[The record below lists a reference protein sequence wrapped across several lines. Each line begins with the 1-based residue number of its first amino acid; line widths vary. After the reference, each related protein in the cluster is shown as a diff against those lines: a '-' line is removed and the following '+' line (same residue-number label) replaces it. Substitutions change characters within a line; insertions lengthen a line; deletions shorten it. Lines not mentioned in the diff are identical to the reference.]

1 MNKKAAFALRFVL
14 GGYLAFVGVRLI
26 SQMVREKPTNMILMC
41 ALSVVFVIVGGGYA
55 IYSLKKLL
63 DIRKEERG
71 TVVSDESEEDSGSA
85 AVNPNAARQMNM
97 QSTKIKKVQEDSTE
111 KGSAEEAGGN
121 ENGSAGGEEPAA
133 SEEPAAGKTPA
144 GKDDKE
150 SQEESECGEGMNQ
163 ETIEEEIE
171 NDYEEK

>member
-26 SQMVREKPTNMILMC
+26 IQMVREKPTNMILMC

-71 TVVSDESEEDSGSA
+71 TVVSDEPEEDSGSA
-85 AVNPNAARQMNM
+85 AVNPNAVRQMNM
-97 QSTKIKKVQEDSTE
+97 QSTKIKKVQEDSAE

-150 SQEESECGEGMNQ
+150 SQEESERGEGMNQ

>member
-1 MNKKAAFALRFVL
+1 M
-14 GGYLAFVGVRLI
+14 
-26 SQMVREKPTNMILMC
+26 
-41 ALSVVFVIVGGGYA
+41 
-55 IYSLKKLL
+55 

-85 AVNPNAARQMNM
+85 AVNPNAASQMNM

-133 SEEPAAGKTPA
+133 SEEPAVSEEPAAGKTPA
-144 GKDDKE
+144 GEDDKE
-150 SQEESECGEGMNQ
+150 SLAESDRGEEMNQ